1 MKYIIYEYVVGFLGV
16 PSRYE
21 RHVLKT
27 DKDKIKEVIRYMKVC
42 IEDAKKYC
50 TAKEYKILKDCY
62 KYPLKVL
69 VERCVRDE

>member
-1 MKYIIYEYVVGFLGV
+1 M
-16 PSRYE
+16 
-21 RHVLKT
+21 T

-62 KYPLKVL
+62 KYPLKIL
-69 VERCVRDE
+69 AERCVRDE